1 MNTAVYLLRCFQLG
15 MGIADLDEISVGM
28 ATDIL
33 TEAGNDSF
41 DGYKPLAEQKDFDA
55 FNRL

>member
-15 MGIADLDEISVGM
+15 MSIADLDEISVGM

-33 TEAGNDSF
+33 TEAGNDGYE
-41 DGYKPLAEQKDFDA
+41 GYKPLAEQKDFDA
-55 FNRL
+55 FNLI

>member
-15 MGIADLDEISVGM
+15 MSIADLDSISVGM

-33 TEAGNDSF
+33 TEAGNDNF
-41 DGYKPLAEQKDFDA
+41 DGYRPLADQKDFDA
-55 FNRL
+55 FNKL